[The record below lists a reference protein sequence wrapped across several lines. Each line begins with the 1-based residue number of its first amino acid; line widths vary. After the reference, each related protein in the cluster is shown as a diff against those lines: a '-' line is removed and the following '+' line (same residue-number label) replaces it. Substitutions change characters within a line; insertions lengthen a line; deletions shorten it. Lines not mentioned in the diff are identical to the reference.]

1 MKRTINFNMI
11 WKRFLS
17 VSLASLMLASCITIQ
32 PVSVSASPGSDYQ
45 VEIFESESN
54 GFIHPG
60 IGATKSI
67 LENMRTQVLAKKEPW
82 YSYYQAMTVSS
93 AASKTV
99 TSSNA
104 SSSDPTKPASYAFN
118 SQGFNSRFIQD
129 GLKAYTQ
136 TLMYVV
142 TGEEVYRK
150 NAMDIIRIWSQMDP
164 DQYEYFNDAH
174 IHTGIPLNRMV
185 TAAEILRYTSFQDKS
200 LAWTEEDT
208 ANFTNNLINPVIE
221 TFQHDNNHFMNQH
234 LYPLLGAMAGYIFTD
249 NRERYDEAVEWATV
263 NKTALNQGFNG
274 SIKRLFR
281 LVETNEATGEALDPP
296 RVQHVEMGR
305 DQAHGAGDLTN
316 AAILARMFYAQ
327 GTKVDPIE
335 GTVSGEDHAVGY
347 YEFLDDRVLKA
358 ANYFWQFMLGYDTPW
373 TPVAHSIFPDV
384 EVKGIYYKISD
395 LYKGRTNT
403 ALFWDMYYY
412 YKYVRNMDVAEEA
425 PYFYEA
431 FVKRNPSN
439 YYYQGNF
446 TQAWES
452 VDGGG
457 DFWLYIPQEA
467 EVEGTQYLPKEQNA
481 AFVELEERYTAFDQN
496 TLVAQ
501 DEGVSYVEFNPTSE
515 GSKIAVHNLAF
526 GNRSTSSLVGVKFRS
541 NGPAVL
547 ELSTGFNA
555 EPYHTLTL
563 PDTQNEWRYM
573 TFDMGISH
581 VSYGQLHG
589 DFSLVYMNV
598 KGEGTTVGIDHFN
611 VKAGEQLTPPIFNTG
626 KSDLE
631 VNVFV
636 GAPLQLDFSATDSGS
651 SDVLTYNMADL
662 PNGASLNANTGE
674 FLWQPL
680 QSGNYSFVVEAFDGT
695 TIETKNV
702 TITVAVDRAAAVEAI
717 RSLYDPNM
725 LYETASLNYFNEVL
739 SETEN
744 LLETANDEQFVEQL
758 KSLKAAAE
766 NLQWLT
772 PLLKD
777 GSMDYSNIVTSTF
790 GDSISLLVDD
800 NDNSFPVYSLAP
812 DLYHIVDFGPDYK
825 VTAEAFGFEGR
836 MNFDDR
842 MAGTT
847 VYASNDGVNWTRITP
862 GQTAFTSEMSMIEV
876 AEEYQ
881 NSQFRMFKI
890 QMIDPQPD
898 VLHGKVSNMLELSEF
913 RIFGL
918 RHETNNQLASVAI
931 SSEQGVKGR
940 IVKGD
945 NVKLTFE
952 AKEEISDVRVM
963 IQGQEVDTQ
972 TEDNINFTAVAT
984 MGDEATTGTITF
996 SIDYLTHD
1004 GAAGDTAYFTTD
1016 GSKLFL
1022 ADESDLIG
1030 DVLEI
1035 ASLIDSTTGRSAAD
1049 TLKQTGYL
1057 FDNDITTFS
1066 DYRFN
1071 GGGAGGYITFD
1082 FKEGNVVELSSIDL
1096 LARQDQYYTRI
1107 RGTVV
1112 QGSNDNATWTTISSP
1127 ASSMEEWQQLKIT
1140 DPGSYRYIRLY
1151 NSSAW
1156 FGNMAEV
1163 KLYGSVTSVSKLET
1177 VSISSEQGIRN
1188 RIVSGDTVK
1197 LSIKAKEAIS
1207 DVQAMIQGQ
1216 EAVVSTEDG
1225 VNYTATAVMEQ
1236 GVSAGLVNFTIN
1248 YKQQDGSD
1256 GFPITSTSDFSS
1268 LILVDEA
1275 NVIENVTSI
1284 SDLIDSTT
1292 GRTAADTLKQVNNLF
1307 DSNASTN
1314 SDFRAGSSSGSG
1326 SYIIFDFKEG
1336 NAVQLSNV
1344 ELLARQD
1351 QYYTRIKG
1359 TVVQGSNDN
1368 TTWTN
1373 LTAPAASTMEWQ
1385 TLSISESAPYRYIR
1399 IYNSGAWYGNMA
1411 ELRLHKSE
1419 PVALENLTIAPETVS
1434 LKVGDTQ
1441 ALSVT
1446 ANYSDETQTDVTA
1459 IASYSTSN
1467 EAVATVSEAGVVT
1480 AVATGTAVITVTYEG
1495 ESETVDVTV
1504 TSVLEPEPEPVTLE
1518 GLTIAPDS
1526 VSLGVGSTQ
1535 ALSVTANY
1543 SDETQADVTPTAS
1556 YSTSN
1561 EAVAAVNEAGVV
1573 TALSA
1578 GISVI
1583 TATYEGESATVGVTV
1598 TSILEPE
1605 PGSVALENLTITPE
1619 SVSLEVGETQALNV
1633 TANYSDETQADVT
1646 PTASYSTSNEAVATV
1661 NEAGVVTALSTGISV
1676 ITATYEGESAK
1687 VGVTVAL
1694 VLEPEPEPEPI
1705 TLEGLTVTP
1714 ESVLLKAG
1722 KTQTLTV
1729 TANYS
1734 DDTQADVTAT
1744 ASYTTS
1750 NEEVATVSEAGV
1762 VTAVSAGRVTITV
1775 TFEGRIETAEVAV
1788 IANTSGGNTDS
1799 SGSGNTSQP
1808 TEPVAPT
1815 EPTEPTQPETTKP
1828 EATKPEPS
1836 KPEAAA
1842 PAEPTPAR
1850 PVFNDKV
1857 DQAFVRAMV
1866 ERGQNAPA
1874 VSFNDVSRS
1883 SWSATVIERAAR
1895 MGFVLGFTDGTFRP
1909 DASVTRA
1916 EFATMVAKAF
1926 GLTPTSNAVFLDTQ
1940 EHWAAK
1946 EIAALKE
1953 QGILAGYSDGT
1964 FRPNQQITR
1973 AEMVAILARLTNY
1986 VPAESSPFSDIES
1999 SWAADAID
2007 AFAVAGIVSGKED
2020 GKFAPADAASRAEAV
2035 AIIVRL
2041 LDKLS

>member
-1 MKRTINFNMI
+1 MKRTIIFKMA
-11 WKRFLS
+11 WKRFLLT
-17 VSLASLMLASCITIQ
+17 SLAALMLASCAIIT
-32 PVSVSASPGSDYQ
+32 PASVSASPGSGYQ
-45 VEIFESESN
+45 VEIIESESN

-60 IGATKSI
+60 VGVTKSV

-99 TSSNA
+99 ASGHA
-104 SSSDPTKPASYAFN
+104 SSSDPAKPASYAFN
-118 SQGFNSRFIQD
+118 SQGINSRFIQD

-150 NAMDIIRIWSQMDP
+150 NALDIIRIWSQMDP
-164 DQYEYFNDAH
+164 DQYAYFNDAH

-185 TAAEILRYTSFQDKS
+185 TAAEILRSTSYQDGS

-281 LVETNEATGEALDPP
+281 LVETNEATGEALDSP

-335 GTVSGEDHAVGY
+335 GTVSEEDHAVGY

-358 ANYFWQFMLGYDTPW
+358 ADYFWQFMLGYDTPW
-373 TPVAHSIFPDV
+373 TPVAHSIFPDG

-412 YKYVRNMDVAEEA
+412 YKYVRDMDVAEEA

-467 EVEGTQYLPKEQNA
+467 EVEGTQYLPKEQHA
-481 AFVELEERYTAFDQN
+481 AFVELEERYTPFDQ
-496 TLVAQ
+496 TTRAAV
-501 DEGVSYVEFNPTSE
+501 DEGISYVEFNPASE
-515 GSKIAVHNLAF
+515 GSKNAVHNLAF

-547 ELSTGFNA
+547 ELSTGFDA

-563 PDTQNEWRYM
+563 PDTRNEWIYI
-573 TFDMGISH
+573 TFDMGINH

-626 KSDLE
+626 NLDLAID
-631 VNVFV
+631 VFV

-651 SDVLTYNMADL
+651 SDVLTYNIAEL

-674 FLWQPL
+674 FLWKPL
-680 QSGNYSFVVEAFDGT
+680 QSGIYSFVVEASDGT
-695 TIETKNV
+695 TLETKKV
-702 TITVAVDRAAAVEAI
+702 TIAVVADRAAAVEAI
-717 RSLYDPNM
+717 RSLYDPNT
-725 LYETASLNYFNEVL
+725 LYETASLNYYNQVL
-739 SETEN
+739 SETEKQLVN
-744 LLETANDEQFVEQL
+744 ATNEQFVEQL
-758 KSLKAAAE
+758 KSFKAAAE
-766 NLQWLT
+766 NLQRLT

-777 GSMDYSNIVTSTF
+777 GSMDYSHIVTSTF

-812 DLYHIVDFGPDYK
+812 DLYHIIDFGPDYK

-862 GQTAFTSEMSMIEV
+862 GQTEFTNEMSIIEV

-881 NSQFRMFKI
+881 NSQFRLLKI

-898 VLHGKVSNMLELSEF
+898 VLHGKISNMLELSEF
-913 RIFGL
+913 RIFGQ
-918 RHETNNQLASVAI
+918 RHEASNRLESISI
-931 SSEQGVKGR
+931 SSDQSMKGR
-940 IVKGD
+940 IAKGD
-945 NVKLTFE
+945 SVKLTFE
-952 AKEEISDVRVM
+952 AKEEISDVRVV
-963 IQGQEVDTQ
+963 IQGQEADIQ
-972 TEDNINFTAVAT
+972 TTDHISFTAIAA
-984 MGDEATTGTITF
+984 MGDEAETGTIAF

-1004 GAAGDTAYFTTD
+1004 GTAGDTAYFTTD

-1022 ADESDLIG
+1022 ADESILIS
-1030 DVLEI
+1030 DVLEM

-1057 FDNDITTFS
+1057 FDNDMTTFS

-1082 FKEGNVVELSSIDL
+1082 FKEGNRVELNSVDL

-1112 QGSNDNATWTTISSP
+1112 QGSNDNVTWTTISSA

-1140 DPGSYRYIRLY
+1140 DPGPYRYIRLY

-1163 KLYGSVTSVSKLET
+1163 KFYGSVTSVSQLES
-1177 VSISSEQGIRN
+1177 VSISSEQAIRN

-1197 LSIKAKEAIS
+1197 LSIQAKEAIN
-1207 DVQAMIQGQ
+1207 DVRVMIQGQ
-1216 EAVVSTEDG
+1216 EAVVSTADD
-1225 VNYTATAVMEQ
+1225 VNFIAAAVMEE

-1248 YKQQDGSD
+1248 YKLQDGSD
-1256 GFPITSTSDFSS
+1256 GFPITSTTDFSS
-1268 LILVDEA
+1268 LILVDEM

-1284 SDLIDSTT
+1284 SELIDSTA
-1292 GRTAADTLKQVNNLF
+1292 GRAAADTLKQVNNLF

-1314 SDFRAGSSSGSG
+1314 SDFRAGSNSGSG

-1336 NAVQLSNV
+1336 HAVQLSAV
-1344 ELLARQD
+1344 EMLARQD

-1368 TTWTN
+1368 MTWTD
-1373 LTAPAASTMEWQ
+1373 LTVPAASIMEWQ
-1385 TLSISESAPYRYIR
+1385 TFSISESAPYRYIR

-1411 ELRLHKSE
+1411 ELRLHKAK
-1419 PVALENLTIAPETVS
+1419 PVTLESLTIAPETVS
-1434 LKVGDTQ
+1434 LKVGETQ
-1441 ALSVT
+1441 GLGVT
-1446 ANYSDETQTDVTA
+1446 ANYSDEIQTDVTA
-1459 IASYSTSN
+1459 TASYSTSN
-1467 EAVATVSEAGVVT
+1467 EAVATVSEAGKVI
-1480 AVATGTAVITVTYEG
+1480 AAAAGTAVVTVMYEG
-1495 ESETVDVTV
+1495 EIATVDVTV
-1504 TSVLEPEPEPVTLE
+1504 TSVLEPEPEPEPVTLE
-1518 GLTIAPDS
+1518 NLTIAPES
-1526 VSLGVGSTQ
+1526 VSLKPGDMQ
-1535 ALSVTANY
+1535 ALNVIANY
-1543 SDETQADVTPTAS
+1543 SDDTKAEVTAFAS

-1561 EAVAAVNEAGVV
+1561 ESVATVNEAGVV
-1573 TALSA
+1573 SA
-1578 GISVI
+1578 AAEGISVI
-1583 TATYEGESATVGVTV
+1583 TATYENVSVMVGVKIT
-1598 TSILEPE
+1598 T
-1605 PGSVALENLTITPE
+1605 PGS
-1619 SVSLEVGETQALNV
+1619 S
-1633 TANYSDETQADVT
+1633 
-1646 PTASYSTSNEAVATV
+1646 
-1661 NEAGVVTALSTGISV
+1661 
-1676 ITATYEGESAK
+1676 
-1687 VGVTVAL
+1687 
-1694 VLEPEPEPEPI
+1694 
-1705 TLEGLTVTP
+1705 
-1714 ESVLLKAG
+1714 
-1722 KTQTLTV
+1722 
-1729 TANYS
+1729 
-1734 DDTQADVTAT
+1734 
-1744 ASYTTS
+1744 
-1750 NEEVATVSEAGV
+1750 
-1762 VTAVSAGRVTITV
+1762 
-1775 TFEGRIETAEVAV
+1775 
-1788 IANTSGGNTDS
+1788 GNT
-1799 SGSGNTSQP
+1799 GSGNTSRL
-1808 TEPVAPT
+1808 TERAGSVAPT
-1815 EPTEPTQPETTKP
+1815 EPIQP
-1828 EATKPEPS
+1828 
-1836 KPEAAA
+1836 A
-1842 PAEPTPAR
+1842 PAESDSTDSEPGSTEPAQPTPAK

-1857 DQAFVRAMV
+1857 DLVVLQAIT

-1874 VSFNDVSRS
+1874 VSFNDLSPS
-1883 SWSATVIERAAR
+1883 AWSAPAIERAAR
-1895 MGFVLGFTDGTFRP
+1895 MGFVRGFEDGTFRP
-1909 DASVTRA
+1909 HASVTRA

-1926 GLTPTSNAVFLDTQ
+1926 GLTSTGNTLFADTRQ
-1940 EHWAAK
+1940 HWAAE

-1953 QGILAGYSDGT
+1953 LGIISGYSDGT

-1986 VPAESSPFSDIES
+1986 VPAESSPFSDTES
-1999 SWAADAID
+1999 SWAAEAIH
-2007 AFAVAGIVSGKED
+2007 AFAAAGIVTGKGD
-2020 GKFAPADAASRAEAV
+2020 GKFSPADPASRAEAV
-2035 AIIVRL
+2035 AVMVRL
-2041 LDKLS
+2041 IDKLIS